1 MPQAGEQTVKAGG
14 GHHGEQQQRPD
25 PGAAGRV
32 LQTEGLQPAGLD
44 DGPRGLSVPDRQL
57 LVG

>member
-32 LQTEGLQPAGLD
+32 LQTEGLAAGWF
-44 DGPRGLSVPDRQL
+44 GLWPQGS
-57 LVG
+57 